1 MSYAILRT
9 AKLKTIG
16 NISGSLAHT
25 YRTIDTPNADPKRTH
40 LNDNSL
46 PTHADALQAIKD
58 KLPEKTRKN
67 GVLCIEYLIT
77 ASPDWGGF
85 GSEKQGQY
93 FNDAI
98 DWLKQKHGAD
108 NVVMTGIQLD
118 ETTPHLVVYVVPI
131 DKKGKLNC
139 RHFLGGRDKMTA
151 MQTDFAEK
159 VGKKFGLQRGE
170 EGSRAKHEEVKK
182 FYADIT
188 KGVEVQLE
196 LPKPKTFELSV
207 NSYRERVTDEVKEQ
221 LSDSLKSLENQL
233 NRTKKEVKDAKKQ
246 LKKLSEETERYLKI
260 KSKLPYS
267 KREEFD
273 KKIDELATEIQQQ
286 RKQEFEQKRQQQE
299 EKLTFE
305 QKSRW
310 TFDVEL
316 HKNKDAI
323 RKNFALVD
331 VIRKKVKSLS
341 EDKLLSPIN
350 PYDMNNVSE
359 ADKFIEFQH
368 FVDNVKKSVDEL
380 TPLVVEY
387 EGQQAQPTKQAEKV
401 GQVERSDKGMDLG

>member
-77 ASPDWGGF
+77 ASPDWQGF

-118 ETTPHLVVYVVPI
+118 ETTPHLVAYVIPK
-131 DKKGKLNC
+131 DLKGKMNA

-151 MQTDFAEK
+151 MQTDFADK
-159 VGKKFGLQRGE
+159 VGKRFGLERGE
-170 EGSRAKHEEVKK
+170 EGSKAKHEEVKK
-182 FYADIT
+182 FYNDI
-188 KGVEVQLE
+188 KQGVEVDLE
-196 LPKPKTFELSV
+196 LPKPKTLELSV

-221 LSDSLKSLENQL
+221 LADTLKSMQSQL
-233 NRTKKEVKDAKKQ
+233 SRKDKEVKNVKQQ
-246 LKKLSEETERYLKI
+246 LKLTKAELDKVNEKTKVYQDARNKLVFSGLYATV
-260 KSKLPYS
+260 
-267 KREEFD
+267 EFD
-273 KKIDELATEIQQQ
+273 KKIVSIADEMHNAYEQE
-286 RKQEFEQKRQQQE
+286 KQAR
-299 EKLTFE
+299 
-305 QKSRW
+305 
-310 TFDVEL
+310 
-316 HKNKDAI
+316 
-323 RKNFALVD
+323 
-331 VIRKKVKSLS
+331 
-341 EDKLLSPIN
+341 
-350 PYDMNNVSE
+350 
-359 ADKFIEFQH
+359 
-368 FVDNVKKSVDEL
+368 
-380 TPLVVEY
+380 
-387 EGQQAQPTKQAEKV
+387 QQAQQVEQARQAAEQARQAAEQARQQV
-401 GQVERSDKGMDLG
+401 QATRQQSQPQQVERSDKVKVDKGMDLG

>member
-25 YRTIDTPNADPKRTH
+25 YRTIDTPNADASRTH

-118 ETTPHLVVYVVPI
+118 ETTPHLVAYVVPY
-131 DKKGKLNC
+131 DSKGKLNC

-151 MQTDFAEK
+151 MQTDFADK
-159 VGKKFGLQRGE
+159 VGKRFGLERGE
-170 EGSRAKHEEVKK
+170 EGSKAKHEEVKK
-182 FYADIT
+182 FYADIK
-188 KGVEVQLE
+188 KGVEVDLE
-196 LPKPKTFELSV
+196 LPKPRTLELSV
-207 NSYRERVTDEVKEQ
+207 NSYRERVTGEVKEQ
-221 LSDSLKSLENQL
+221 LADTLKSMQSQL
-233 NRTKKEVKDAKKQ
+233 TRKDKELKNVKQQLKLTRAELDKVNEKTKVYQDAKTKVIGVKTLGGVELDKQ
-246 LKKLSEETERYLKI
+246 ITKI
-260 KSKLPYS
+260 ADNLHRVYS
-267 KREEFD
+267 AEIEQSRQLRQAEQARMAEHQRQVEQARLARLGVDVVADGRSVYSGKVFKVDEQGAYQKTKQGVVLHPTFTNLEVGHWS
-273 KKIDELATEIQQQ
+273 IDYE
-286 RKQEFEQKRQQQE
+286 KRQATPQA
-299 EKLTFE
+299 
-305 QKSRW
+305 
-310 TFDVEL
+310 D
-316 HKNKDAI
+316 
-323 RKNFALVD
+323 
-331 VIRKKVKSLS
+331 LS
-341 EDKLLSPIN
+341 GFK
-350 PYDMNNVSE
+350 
-359 ADKFIEFQH
+359 
-368 FVDNVKKSVDEL
+368 
-380 TPLVVEY
+380 
-387 EGQQAQPTKQAEKV
+387 GQGK
-401 GQVERSDKGMDLG
+401 ERSGGGMDLG

>member
-9 AKLKTIG
+9 AKLKTLG

-25 YRTIDTPNADPKRTH
+25 YRTIDTPNADPSRTH
-40 LNDNSL
+40 LNNNSL

-58 KLPEKTRKN
+58 KLPDKVRKN

-85 GSEKQGQY
+85 GSDKQQAY
-93 FNDAI
+93 FDDAVK
-98 DWLKQKHGAD
+98 WLKDKHGSD

-118 ETTPHLVVYVVPI
+118 ETTPHLVAYVVPY
-131 DKKGKLNC
+131 DSKGKLNC
-139 RHFLGGRDKMTA
+139 RAFLGGREKMTA
-151 MQTDFAEK
+151 MQTDFASK
-159 VGKKFGLQRGE
+159 VGKKYSLERGE
-170 EGSRAKHEEVKK
+170 QGSRAKHEEVKK
-182 FYADIT
+182 FYADIK
-188 KGVEVQLE
+188 KGVEVELE

-246 LKKLSEETERYLKI
+246 LKKLSEETEQYLKI

-273 KKIDELATEIQQQ
+273 KKIYKLATEIQQQ

-316 HKNKDAI
+316 HRNKDAI
-323 RKNFALVD
+323 RKNLALVD
-331 VIRKKVKSLS
+331 VIRKKVKSLT